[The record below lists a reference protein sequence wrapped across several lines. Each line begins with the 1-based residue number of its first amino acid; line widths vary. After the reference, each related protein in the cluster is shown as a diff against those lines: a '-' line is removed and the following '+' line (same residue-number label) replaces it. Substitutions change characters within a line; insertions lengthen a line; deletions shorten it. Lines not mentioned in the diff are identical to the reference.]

1 MISAKTYMLGIAAI
15 MVSALIKAQTL
26 ETLQLDEAIAIAV
39 ENNYG
44 IKAIKTD
51 VEVAK
56 NNNTLGNAGLLPSV
70 GINAGYDLSFD
81 NLDLTIANFANDGQ
95 GNRNISENGVQ
106 SYNIHGSV
114 DVTYPIIRGVRGQ
127 YLLDQLGYL
136 ETIGN
141 KQLELEVELLT
152 VNVTTSYLD
161 IARRFYLT
169 EIAQEGVVISLERYQ
184 RAKNA
189 FEFGNS
195 NRLEILQAEVDL
207 KNDSLALKQSQLQ
220 YENSKRNLNALLS
233 RKPNE
238 SITVSNQIKIT
249 EMLPDIETLVSES
262 LENNTRLHLLKSGID
277 ISESNIS
284 IAKAS
289 RFPEL
294 NVFASYRYLESD
306 TEVGQL
312 LNIQRTGPLVGIS
325 LRQNIFNGSNVK
337 RQITNTKLEKEK
349 QDYQYEDAKIQLE
362 TEITNGY
369 NEYLNNLEQ
378 LRIAKENVGTTER
391 NYERASSEYK
401 NGQINAT
408 ALREVNLN
416 LIRAKNLI
424 VDFSYLV
431 RVSEIR
437 LLQLTGKL

>member
-1 MISAKTYMLGIAAI
+1 MNVRRYILGL
-15 MVSALIKAQTL
+15 VALLICIYAKAQTI
-26 ETLQLDEAIAIAV
+26 EVLQLDEAIAIAV

-44 IKAIKTD
+44 IKATKTD
-51 VEVAK
+51 LEVAK
-56 NNNTLGNAGLLPSV
+56 NNNTLGNAGLLPSL

-81 NLDLTIANFANDGQ
+81 ELDLTIANFANDGQ
-95 GNRNISENGVQ
+95 GNRNISESGVK
-106 SYNIHGSV
+106 SYNLVGSV
-114 DVTYPIIRGVRGQ
+114 DAKYPIIRGGKGR

-141 KQLELEVELLT
+141 KQLKLQVELLT
-152 VNVTTSYLD
+152 VNVTTSYLN
-161 IARRFYLT
+161 IARQLYLN
-169 EIAQEGVVISLERYQ
+169 EIAQEGVDISLERYQ

-207 KNDSLALKQSQLQ
+207 KNDSLVLKQSQLQ

-233 RKPNE
+233 RKPTE
-238 SITVSNQIKIT
+238 IITVSNEIKIT
-249 EMLPDIETLVSES
+249 KMLPSLKELVNEGVK
-262 LENNTRLHLLKSGID
+262 NNTRLQLLKSGID
-277 ISESNIS
+277 VSASNIS

-289 RFPEL
+289 QFPEL

-312 LNIQRTGPLVGIS
+312 LNIQRTGPIVGIS
-325 LRQNIFNGSNVK
+325 LSQNIFNGSNAK

-349 QDYQYEDAKIQLE
+349 LGYQYEDAKIQLQ
-362 TEITNGY
+362 TEITNLY

-378 LRIAKENVGTTER
+378 LRISKENVATADA
-391 NYERASSEYK
+391 NYNRASDEYK
-401 NGQINAT
+401 NGQINSI
-408 ALREVNLN
+408 ALREANLN

-431 RVSEIR
+431 RVNEIR
-437 LLQLTGKL
+437 LLQLAGKI